1 MMKDQI
7 ERFRELNDK
16 LKTMSEKKIRL
27 EENFKTK
34 KQALTDLVKE
44 IKDAGYDPRN
54 LGEVILEKEN
64 SLKGAIST
72 FEQELQAVSTQLAEI
87 EGA

>member
-1 MMKDQI
+1 MKDQI
-7 ERFRELNDK
+7 ELFKELSEK

-54 LGEVILEKEN
+54 LGEIIQEKEN
-64 SLKGAIST
+64 SLKEAIST
-72 FEQELQAVSTQLAEI
+72 FELELRTVSTQLAEI